1 MKARPPMSSNSI
13 ESSGLN
19 LLLREFRFK
28 RRMQILHANNDA
40 FVISLPKSGRT
51 WHRLML
57 GHYLTRML
65 GRDTNSALKL
75 DLLCEAAGIPR
86 IAYSHNGS
94 SFVDKL
100 SPASK
105 AVASPVEW
113 RGKKVLLLVRDVR
126 DVLVSA
132 YFHCRFRDGSFQGSV
147 SEFVRHPFVGIEKAL
162 SALNRWHDKRHLAAS
177 FDVVSYESMRR
188 DPAATLENALFFAGL
203 EKPDRGLV
211 EEAVKFTT
219 MENLQRLEQSNFFSS
234 EIMQNASGDPRARK
248 VRSGKV
254 GGFREHLSEE
264 DLRFIEEAE
273 NRMGNPY
280 RYPDMVSTPS

>member
-1 MKARPPMSSNSI
+1 MSSNTL
-13 ESSGLN
+13 ESSGFN
-19 LLLREFRFK
+19 HLLREFRFK
-28 RRMQILHANNDA
+28 KRMRILHASNGA

-57 GHYLTRML
+57 GHYLTRL
-65 GRDTNSALKL
+65 AGQDTSNALNL
-75 DLLCEAAGIPR
+75 DILCEAAGIPR

-113 RGKKVLLLVRDVR
+113 RDKKVLLLVRDVR

-132 YFHCRFRDGSFQGSV
+132 YFHCRYRDGSFQGSV
-147 SEFVRHPFVGIEKAL
+147 SEFIRNPFVGIEKAL
-162 SALNRWHDKRHLAAS
+162 SALNRWHAARRLAAS
-177 FDVVSYESMRR
+177 FDVISYEAMRH
-188 DPAATLENALFFAGL
+188 DPDAILKNALVFAGIQN
-203 EKPDRGLV
+203 PDSRLI

-219 MENLQRLEQSNFFSS
+219 VENLQRLEQSNYFSS

-254 GGFREHLSEE
+254 GGFREHLSDG
-264 DLRFIEEAE
+264 DLRFIEDAE
-273 NRMGNPY
+273 NRMGNPF
-280 RYPDMVSTPS
+280 RDLDAARLAP